1 MVGTLKEHLQ
11 LLLGRKEAE
20 MYYLLSII
28 LGLLPEVLYY
38 TLILINTKKLRTK
51 RVLLFIF
58 ISLAYILC
66 FIVKRYILIYYVLF
80 VALMYISMKILYKK
94 ETQII
99 DIFIISF
106 STLYLGIIS
115 ATMWVFLDNNKNYAL
130 YYSLYVI
137 NRILMFIPFIFKSK
151 FNVLYKKYCLLWNRN
166 DKEKRPIKSITLR
179 NISLIIINFSIFLA
193 NILLLSI
200 IN

>member
-1 MVGTLKEHLQ
+1 
-11 LLLGRKEAE
+11 

-38 TLILINTKKLRTK
+38 TLILITTKKLKTK
-51 RVLLFIF
+51 KVLLFIL

-115 ATMWVFLDNNKNYAL
+115 AIMWVFLDNNKNYAL

-166 DKEKRPIKSITLR
+166 NKGKRPIKSITLR